1 MDKQELKN
9 IAKKAMQD
17 MRDYRTMSVEEKIA
31 YASEQDRK
39 KEKKAKKVVVEEHS
53 EAHTQKLH
61 TKKDSEEWDV
71 PLGTP
76 IHYFDPSLSYE
87 ITGYRPITSTQGL
100 DFDPTPFQEMARIYT
115 ETGSYT
121 KYLPGTMRYI
131 EFGKRERDRCINGM
145 TVGKY
150 RITGDNYFW
159 LNYYRLLSTVG
170 GGQNKGRTESFPE
183 FINKQYE
190 YFHYMEMCEKL
201 GCDFCALKSRGVGAS
216 EIACSIG
223 ANIYTQIAN
232 TRTVYAAKNEV
243 LLEPTLEKVWQE
255 LDFLNMETNGV
266 MKHLRMKKD
275 TALQKKASKVDKR
288 GNEFGHGSI
297 LEGIICDKP
306 RKLRGRRVERL
317 VFEESGSFPDLIE
330 TYVQARPLVVVNG
343 TRIGTRYVF
352 GTGGDTGPGLA
363 GLSSMFYNPDMYDML
378 PYKHNYTLDGSVAYT
393 GFFIPAYTMWF
404 GANGVKG
411 YDHRGVVDEVK
422 AKEYYDKQRAKITD
436 PSVLIKEKA
445 EFCYCPEEALIL
457 EGDNQFNREL
467 LVEQIANIEIHKTV
481 EKPFKGR
488 LFWGFKDGAIDR
500 NSRPT
505 FEALETGKI
514 KFTELPMLD
523 QTGTPYKNLY
533 CAGIDS
539 IDSDKSTSTG
549 QNDVSNFCIVIL
561 RRQFG
566 LKPPKVVAL
575 YKERPTDIRQAYDV
589 ALQLCQFYNC
599 QALLEATRVSI
610 KTYWQMFGMTNY
622 LMRRPQ
628 STGNSTRKTNFNQFG
643 VPATKHIIEHQLDLI
658 ADYINDCYD
667 QIDYLE
673 MLNELNHYSYE
684 NKRKY
689 DIVAALGMVM
699 LADEEMMGKTPKQN
713 RSVEYK
719 ELAELGYYTDAYGVK
734 RFGVVPK
741 VKEENY
747 GWLSKQKSQG
757 HTRMYLSSSF

>member
-1 MDKQELKN
+1 
-9 IAKKAMQD
+9 
-17 MRDYRTMSVEEKIA
+17 
-31 YASEQDRK
+31 
-39 KEKKAKKVVVEEHS
+39 
-53 EAHTQKLH
+53 
-61 TKKDSEEWDV
+61 
-71 PLGTP
+71 
-76 IHYFDPSLSYE
+76 
-87 ITGYRPITSTQGL
+87 
-100 DFDPTPFQEMARIYT
+100 
-115 ETGSYT
+115 
-121 KYLPGTMRYI
+121 
-131 EFGKRERDRCINGM
+131 
-145 TVGKY
+145 
-150 RITGDNYFW
+150 
-159 LNYYRLLSTVG
+159 
-170 GGQNKGRTESFPE
+170 
-183 FINKQYE
+183 
-190 YFHYMEMCEKL
+190 
-201 GCDFCALKSRGVGAS
+201 
-216 EIACSIG
+216 
-223 ANIYTQIAN
+223 
-232 TRTVYAAKNEV
+232 
-243 LLEPTLEKVWQE
+243 
-255 LDFLNMETNGV
+255 
-266 MKHLRMKKD
+266 
-275 TALQKKASKVDKR
+275 
-288 GNEFGHGSI
+288 
-297 LEGIICDKP
+297 
-306 RKLRGRRVERL
+306 
-317 VFEESGSFPDLIE
+317 
-330 TYVQARPLVVVNG
+330 
-343 TRIGTRYVF
+343 
-352 GTGGDTGPGLA
+352 
-363 GLSSMFYNPDMYDML
+363 MFYNPDMYDML

-514 KFTELPMLD
+514 RFTELPMLD

-628 STGNSTRKTNFNQFG
+628 STGNSTKKTNFNQFG

-699 LADEEMMGKTPKQN
+699 LADEEMMGKIPKQN